1 MPAPYWIEPHS
12 SDIEFPDVSLALTE
26 PDGLLAIGGD
36 LTSRRLLSAYRS
48 GIFPWYSEDQP
59 VLWWSPNPR
68 FVLFPEQIK
77 ISRSLRK
84 TLRQQKYT
92 VSMNRAFNKVIQ
104 ACAETPRAGQE
115 GTWITS
121 EMLNAYTQL
130 HRDGY
135 AHSVEAW
142 KNNKLVGGLYGVEIG
157 KVFFG
162 ESMFSRQ
169 ADASKVAFVH
179 FVEYLRT
186 LGLELIDCQ
195 VYTAHL
201 ESLGAVPI
209 PRVQFIQLLNKY
221 CESKN
226 LLSTDPVENIASN
239 TNALPES

>member
-1 MPAPYWIEPHS
+1 MPAPYWIEPNS
-12 SDIEFPDVSLALTE
+12 GDVEFPDVSLALTE

-59 VLWWSPNPR
+59 LLWWSPNPR
-68 FVLFPEQIK
+68 YVLFPEQIK

-84 TLRQQKYT
+84 TLRQQKFT
-92 VSMNRAFNKVIQ
+92 ISINRAFDEVIQ
-104 ACAETPRAGQE
+104 ACAETPRAGQD

-121 EMLNAYTQL
+121 EMYNAYTQL

-142 KNNKLVGGLYGVEIG
+142 KDNKLVGGLYGIEIG

-162 ESMFSRQ
+162 ESMFSKQ
-169 ADASKVAFVH
+169 TDASKAAFVH
-179 FVEYLRT
+179 FVKHLHN

-195 VYTAHL
+195 VHTAHL
-201 ESLGAVPI
+201 ESLGALPI
-209 PRVQFIQLLNKY
+209 PRNQFIQLLNKF
-221 CESKN
+221 CDSEN
-226 LLSTDPVENIASN
+226 LLSNDPVDNLAI
-239 TNALPES
+239 